1 MYKSAKL
8 HLWAVLFALLGL
20 VACSDGNDTLPEE
33 ERIGFE
39 IIQILGPTELRA
51 WIGTEITREE
61 FAALE
66 VPTGWIKNQPREGG
80 EDVDGPDGGRFLR
93 SPDATEDGEFLQEE
107 FFGYNWFHAATIVQ
121 VGRAMDDERI
131 LTGSSVRKFH
141 ELDFNDGSPMVL
153 LISPEGSVYFR
164 IGRDADR
171 LTDVPTIPEGWRLM
185 DYTTHVDIVFEL
197 YPRNTVIRT
206 DNQDSFQGPVLIQD
220 LVDKG
225 EVPDPIN
232 IAPLELATDIC
243 EDANNMAAILDSY
256 AWRYLLED
264 SKLNLEQVDRMIA
277 EPTRGPF
284 YMLNLIRYRE
294 FAEYADGRETDL
306 TGREANALY
315 SPLEFLAG
323 IGAAPV
329 FVSGVSEQVEGD
341 DYFWD
346 DVAFVR
352 YPCPAGFFA
361 MAGNPDFRA
370 RLIHKDAGVETT
382 IVMVTYPRPSSIP
395 DDFEFPSPAFPATS
409 GDPSFEWVRVL
420 DFNEVAQYP
429 ESAGEPERTGAEA
442 WAEFEKSSAI
452 ATDIGIQPIA
462 AFDVQGVITGPANNS
477 WDRAIVEF
485 VPSMAGFDALL
496 GDPTRQAGSYHRDA
510 ALAVDSELRPV
521 GGDGVVIGKLA
532 AVHEKRDADGCDPL
546 GGGPD
551 IGQGV
556 VGPWRGAGFVGVA
569 CPQINHQFALVNDG
583 KGGADFEIVFEVV
596 SKVRAHRLK
605 GCGAGAVD
613 LGHGH
618 GHGGLPECFANA
630 FARRLWGHRGAVKEK
645 GALVRRHGK
654 RPRG

>member
-8 HLWAVLFALLGL
+8 PLWALLFALLGL
-20 VACSDGNDTLPEE
+20 VGCSDGDDTLPEE

-39 IIQILGPTELRA
+39 IIQILGPNELRA
-51 WIGTEITREE
+51 WIGLEITREE

-66 VPTGWIKNQPREGG
+66 VPAGWIKNQPREGG

-121 VGRAMDDERI
+121 AGRALDDERI

-141 ELDFNDGSPMVL
+141 ELDFNAGSPMVL

-185 DYTTHVDIVFEL
+185 DYTTPVDIVFEL

-225 EVPDPIN
+225 EVPDPVN
-232 IAPLELATDIC
+232 ISPLELATDIC

-264 SKLNLEQVDRMIA
+264 SKLNLEQVDRMVA

-284 YMLNLIRYRE
+284 YMVNLIRYRE
-294 FAEYADGRETDL
+294 MALYADGRETDL

-315 SPLEFLAG
+315 SPIEFLAA

-329 FVSGVSEQVEGD
+329 FVSGVSELVEGN
-341 DYFWD
+341 DYLWD
-346 DVAFVR
+346 DVAVVR

-361 MAGNPDFRA
+361 MAGDLGFRE

-382 IVMVTYPRPSSIP
+382 IVMVTHPRPSSVA
-395 DDFEFPSPAFPATS
+395 DDFEFPPPAFPATS

-420 DFNEVAQYP
+420 DFNDVAQYSP
-429 ESAGEPERTGAEA
+429 SAGEPERTGAEA
-442 WAEFEKSSAI
+442 WEEFEKASA
-452 ATDIGIQPIA
+452 AAVGIGVKPLA
-462 AFDVQGVITGPANNS
+462 SFDVQGVITGPADNS
-477 WDRAIVEF
+477 WDRVIFEY
-485 VPSMAGFDALL
+485 VPSRAGFDALL
-496 GDPTRQAGSYHRDA
+496 ADPTRQAGSYHRDA
-510 ALAVDSELRPV
+510 ALANGYSMITFPTISALPGNSNTGEPPPAVLPPITDDGVGTICNSDADCAGIGFCLRN
-521 GGDGVVIGKLA
+521 GDGPGFCSRQCGSGECGESYVCCGSCSEIAA
-532 AVHEKRDADGCDPL
+532 AVLPFSDSACLIE
-546 GGGPD
+546 
-551 IGQGV
+551 
-556 VGPWRGAGFVGVA
+556 GA
-569 CPQINHQFALVNDG
+569 
-583 KGGADFEIVFEVV
+583 
-596 SKVRAHRLK
+596 
-605 GCGAGAVD
+605 AGA
-613 LGHGH
+613 LTNPP
-618 GHGGLPECFANA
+618 LSCTCE
-630 FARRLWGHRGAVKEK
+630 
-645 GALVRRHGK
+645 
-654 RPRG
+654 